1 MLLGIIL
8 LPLLMSFSLIC
19 RMWAFLV
26 THVIYLWGERI
37 VLSFWAGVRGL
48 GVSLACLFFGPG
60 KWVCA
65 PIFQTLSVVVM
76 KVEVLVDEVRQPS

>member
-1 MLLGIIL
+1 MLSTFGASESGFRFGLALGAWV
-8 LPLLMSFSLIC
+8 FY
-19 RMWAFLV
+19 W
-26 THVIYLWGERI
+26 
-37 VLSFWAGVRGL
+37 
-48 GVSLACLFFGPG
+48 ACLFFGPG